1 MPHNGVHAAPENLDH
16 CGATPPKVPNQGG
29 GGAQEFSNRFA
40 WRKSGSTLPLRAE
53 RGNQK
58 REVRPESGDMPQ
70 ETLMRPRGRRSRYT
84 TDTPAAQTKR
94 KHQLKA
100 YPKGGAG
107 SGSGWGWLRRGVDR
121 RKKQKKR
128 VGVKKRAISPRIM
141 GRNEC
146 FIKKHQIPS
155 PPQAPQNYHDFGPK
169 FGKNHRE
176 TTTWIL
182 CPKCCTCDVLAQRG
196 RIFIAR
202 IGGKIVLGVC
212 GSRFN
217 IDAKRFHFF
226 AFVRMCVR
234 LCVCYTRVGGAR

>member
-1 MPHNGVHAAPENLDH
+1 MFVYVRGWGLPRQRSLQKAKGWEAVRVKRREQGEKTREVFLRGVCQNSRGGPFFVVPHNGVHAAPENLDH

-29 GGAQEFSNRFA
+29 GGAQEFSKSFA

-107 SGSGWGWLRRGVDR
+107 SGSGWGWLRRGVNR
-121 RKKQKKR
+121 RKKKKK
-128 VGVKKRAISPRIM
+128 G
-141 GRNEC
+141 
-146 FIKKHQIPS
+146 
-155 PPQAPQNYHDFGPK
+155 
-169 FGKNHRE
+169 
-176 TTTWIL
+176 
-182 CPKCCTCDVLAQRG
+182 
-196 RIFIAR
+196 
-202 IGGKIVLGVC
+202 
-212 GSRFN
+212 
-217 IDAKRFHFF
+217 
-226 AFVRMCVR
+226 
-234 LCVCYTRVGGAR
+234 